1 MSTCTKNREFCARF
15 WDLHKKDENLCI
27 YFAMNRSILPPLPLA
42 INFDT
47 VEILRQL
54 TKSSRALAE
63 LKGEIKTIPNE
74 HILINTL
81 GLQEAKDSSA
91 IENIITTNDEL
102 YRATVDDTY
111 INPAAKEVQNYASA
125 LLEGFDQVRLTGL
138 LRNKTILSIQ
148 RELEQNNAGFR
159 RLPGTVLKNNFGE
172 VVYTP
177 PQDYAEIE
185 RLMSNLEQYINDNR
199 LQDLDPLIKMAIIH
213 HRFESI
219 HPFYDG
225 NGRTGRIINILYLV
239 KEGLLNIPV
248 LYLSHYIIKHKDLYY
263 KHLQEVGTQD
273 TWEAWILYMLVGVE
287 ETAHQT
293 IDLVQRI
300 RQMMSRHKAVLKS
313 ETSFYRKELL
323 DTLFKHPYTKIT
335 FLEEELTIH
344 RNTAAA
350 YLNRMTELGILE
362 KVKIGRS
369 NYYVNSE
376 LFQLLKAG
384 YH

>member
-1 MSTCTKNREFCARF
+1 
-15 WDLHKKDENLCI
+15 
-27 YFAMNRSILPPLPLA
+27 MNRSILPPLPLA

-159 RLPGTVLKNNFGE
+159 CLPGTVLKNNFGE

-300 RQMMSRHKAVLKS
+300 RQMMSRHKVVLKS